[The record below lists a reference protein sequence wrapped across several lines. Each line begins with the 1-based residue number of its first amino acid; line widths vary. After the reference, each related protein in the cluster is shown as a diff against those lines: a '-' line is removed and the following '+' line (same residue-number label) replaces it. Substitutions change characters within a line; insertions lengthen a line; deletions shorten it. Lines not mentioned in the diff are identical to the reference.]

1 MKVLVD
7 TSAWVDFLNGYP
19 SRERAALA
27 SLIAADDEI
36 CTCGV
41 IVAEVFQGLKQD
53 KGRKQLEGLFK
64 KLVFL
69 EPEGVDSY
77 LRAATVYRALRS
89 QGHAVRSTIDCLIA
103 VLAERKAGATSWP
116 VIEISRR
123 SSVAASSKPGFLFS
137 RTRCEGP

>member
-19 SRERAALA
+19 SKERAILA
-27 SLIAADDEI
+27 SLISSDDEI

-53 KGRKQLEGLFK
+53 KGRRQLEGLFR

-69 EPEGVDSY
+69 EPTSVDLY
-77 LRAATVYRALRS
+77 LRAAAVYRSLRS
-89 QGHAVRSTIDCLIA
+89 QGYTVRSTIDCLIA
-103 VLAERKAGATSWP
+103 VLAEEGGCYVLARDRDLTAILGSGLLKARLLAIPETM
-116 VIEISRR
+116 
-123 SSVAASSKPGFLFS
+123 
-137 RTRCEGP
+137 

>member
-77 LRAATVYRALRS
+77 LRAATVHRALRS
-89 QGHAVRSTIDCLIA
+89 QGHTVRSTIDCLIA
-103 VLAERKAGATSWP
+103 VLAEEGGCYILARDRDLTAILGSGLLKARLLVLPDTM
-116 VIEISRR
+116 
-123 SSVAASSKPGFLFS
+123 
-137 RTRCEGP
+137 